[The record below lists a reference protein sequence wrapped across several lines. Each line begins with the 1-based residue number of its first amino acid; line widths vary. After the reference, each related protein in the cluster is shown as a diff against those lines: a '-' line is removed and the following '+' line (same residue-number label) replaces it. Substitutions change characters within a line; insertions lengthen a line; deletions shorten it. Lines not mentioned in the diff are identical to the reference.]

1 MRNMLRPAQ
10 LYADKLQEESIK
22 SWYKPEN
29 IFWNGDVGEYTIQ
42 LPDNNKERD
51 CFVSIDK
58 NNNIIGYISYWVD
71 WISMSADGWGI
82 INFRKGN
89 VEFVNDL
96 YQAICN
102 CFEVYNL
109 NRISWNCYADNPA
122 IRGYRNF
129 ISKHGGRECAYF
141 RQYIRLRDGK
151 LHDSVSFEILA
162 AEFRK

>member
-1 MRNMLRPAQ
+1 MLRPAQ
-10 LYADKLQEESIK
+10 LYADKLQEENIK

-29 IFWNGDVGEYTIQ
+29 IYWHGGTAEYMID
-42 LPDNNKERD
+42 LPDNNGNSH
-51 CFVSIDK
+51 CFASVDK
-58 NNNIIGYISYWVD
+58 DDNIIGYIGYSVD
-71 WISMSADGWGI
+71 WVSLSADNWGI
-82 INFRKGN
+82 ISYDKGN
-89 VEFVNDL
+89 IEFIKDL
-96 YQAICN
+96 HKAICD

-129 ISKHGGRECAYF
+129 INKHGGRECAYF

-162 AEFRK
+162 EEFRK